1 MSLRILV
8 VDDERLVRAG
18 FRMILGSEPGL
29 EVVGEA
35 ADGAEA
41 VAAARALRPDVV
53 LMDVRMPRVD
63 GIEATRRIVRL
74 DPAPAVLVVTTFDQD
89 EHVYA
94 ALRAGAGGFL
104 LKDAPEAQLVAAL
117 RTVAEGVSL
126 LAPSVTRRLV
136 ESLAPP
142 AATGPPVVA
151 AGALH
156 DLTPRELDV
165 LRLLAAG
172 LTNSGIAG
180 RLGVGDATVKT
191 HVSRVL
197 AKLGLVSRSQAV
209 VAAYESGLV
218 RPGGGGEA
226 TGGPGGHDGARC

>member
-1 MSLRILV
+1 VSLRVLIA
-8 VDDERLVRAG
+8 DDERLVRAG
-18 FRMILGSEPGL
+18 FRMILTTEPGM

-53 LMDVRMPRVD
+53 LMDVRMPRFD
-63 GIEATRRIVRL
+63 GIEATRRITRL
-74 DPAPAVLVVTTFDQD
+74 EPAPAVLVVTTFDVD

-94 ALRAGAGGFL
+94 ALRAGAAGFL
-104 LKDAPEAQLVAAL
+104 LKDAPEQQLLAAL

-136 ESLAPP
+136 EAFSPTAPTTVPP
-142 AATGPPVVA
+142 A
-151 AGALH
+151 L
-156 DLTPRELDV
+156 DQLTTRELDV
-165 LRLLAAG
+165 LRLVAAG
-172 LTNSGIAG
+172 CSNAQAADRLTIGE
-180 RLGVGDATVKT
+180 ATVKT

-218 RPGGGGEA
+218 RPGSPSQQAGDPPR
-226 TGGPGGHDGARC
+226 PG

>member
-1 MSLRILV
+1 MSLRVLV

-18 FRMILGSEPGL
+18 FRMVLSAFPDV

-41 VAAARALRPDVV
+41 VSAARALDPDVV

-63 GIEATRRIVRL
+63 GIEATRRLARAG
-74 DPAPAVLVVTTFDQD
+74 PRPAVLVVTTFDED

-136 ESLAPP
+136 AAFAPAVTGRP
-142 AATGPPVVA
+142 AVP
-151 AGALH
+151 
-156 DLTPRELDV
+156 LDV
-165 LRLLAAG
+165 LTAREREVLLLVARG
-172 LTNSGIAG
+172 LANAEIAG
-180 RLGVGDATVKT
+180 RLGVGEATVKS
-191 HVSRVL
+191 HVSHVL

-209 VAAYESGLV
+209 VAAYEAGLV
-218 RPGGGGEA
+218 RPGA
-226 TGGPGGHDGARC
+226 

>member
-1 MSLRILV
+1 MVLSAFPDV
-8 VDDERLVRAG
+8 
-18 FRMILGSEPGL
+18 

-41 VAAARALRPDVV
+41 VSAARALDPDVV

-63 GIEATRRIVRL
+63 GIEATRRLARAG
-74 DPAPAVLVVTTFDQD
+74 PRPAVLVVTTFDED

-136 ESLAPP
+136 AAFAPAVPAP
-142 AATGPPVVA
+142 AAVP
-151 AGALH
+151 
-156 DLTPRELDV
+156 LDV
-165 LRLLAAG
+165 LTAREREVLLLVARG
-172 LTNSGIAG
+172 LANAEIAG
-180 RLGVGDATVKT
+180 RLGVGEATVKS
-191 HVSRVL
+191 HVSHVL

-209 VAAYESGLV
+209 VAAYEAGLV
-218 RPGGGGEA
+218 RPGW
-226 TGGPGGHDGARC
+226 

>member
-1 MSLRILV
+1 MRVLV

-18 FRMILGSEPGL
+18 FRMILGSEPGV
-29 EVVGEA
+29 EIVGEA
-35 ADGAEA
+35 GDGVEA
-41 VAAARALRPDVV
+41 VTAARALRPDVV
-53 LMDVRMPRVD
+53 LMDVRMPRMD

-104 LKDAPEAQLVAAL
+104 LKDAPESQLVAAL

-136 ESLAPP
+136 ESLSPP
-142 AATGPPVVA
+142 PSSPAVPV
-151 AGALH
+151 GGLH

-165 LRLLAAG
+165 LELLAGG
-172 LTNSGIAG
+172 LANGEIAE

-197 AKLGLVSRSQAV
+197 TKLGLASRSQAV

-218 RPGGGGEA
+218 RPAGTTRPAAHEE
-226 TGGPGGHDGARC
+226 GPAGTSPADR

>member
-1 MSLRILV
+1 MSLRVLV
-8 VDDERLVRAG
+8 ADDERLVRAG
-18 FRMILGSEPGL
+18 FRMVLSAFPDV

-41 VAAARALRPDVV
+41 VSAARALDPDVV

-63 GIEATRRIVRL
+63 GIEATRRLARAG
-74 DPAPAVLVVTTFDQD
+74 PRPAVLVVTTFDED

-136 ESLAPP
+136 AAFAPAVPAP
-142 AATGPPVVA
+142 AAVP
-151 AGALH
+151 
-156 DLTPRELDV
+156 LDV
-165 LRLLAAG
+165 LTAREREVLLLVARG
-172 LTNSGIAG
+172 LANAEIAG
-180 RLGVGDATVKT
+180 RLGVGEATVKS
-191 HVSRVL
+191 HVSHVL

-209 VAAYESGLV
+209 VAAYEAGLV
-218 RPGGGGEA
+218 RPGW
-226 TGGPGGHDGARC
+226 